1 MDPLGFALENF
12 DAIGTWRATT
22 DTGTPLDVSGVM
34 PGGVT
39 FNGPAGLRDLL
50 LSRRE
55 LFVGAVTEKLLAY
68 GLGRGLEYTDRPTV
82 RTIVH
87 QSAPADYRWSSLI
100 LGIVNSSPF
109 QMRRSA
115 SETRP

>member
-1 MDPLGFALENF
+1 MDPLGSGLENC
-12 DAIGTWRATT
+12 DAIAPWRATS

-55 LFVGAVTEKLLAY
+55 LVVGTFPEKLLAY
-68 GLGRGLEYTDRPTV
+68 GLGRGLEHTDRPIV
-82 RTIVH
+82 RTIVR
-87 QSAPADYRWSSLI
+87 QAAPADYRWSSLI
-100 LGIVNSSPF
+100 L
-109 QMRRSA
+109 
-115 SETRP
+115 